1 MGRAEHG
8 GVGEAPR
15 STFED
20 AERGLVFG
28 RLTLDGTIRGR
39 STSAAAGCTTTST
52 SRSSSTGRR
61 RPRGRSTP
69 RRRSDPHGVTQ
80 RRRFRAEGRR
90 LTDISDESLDGS
102 AVEGAGVS
110 DFLLEELERRRDVRM
125 RDIVATIQ
133 SDQYRLITAEPEG
146 ALVVQG
152 GPGTGKTAVGL
163 HRASWLLY
171 THRERLRRVLVVGPN
186 PTFMDYVSHVLPTL
200 GEEAVE
206 QRAVTELVDG
216 IEAGREE
223 EPDVARL
230 KGDPRLREVVRAR
243 SRSRSCRRR
252 RSSCAGRRHLRP
264 CGSGTSLR
272 CSRRRWSRRRSA
284 LARERFR
291 MAVLRRFYERYGE
304 LFGPRALRSFD
315 ELERALRRGGFLT
328 RWLDRV
334 LPLPQPE
341 KLVSRLLTSPA
352 ALEAASEDVL
362 DADERKLL
370 LRDRPRRMSDLR
382 WSDQDVPLLDEA
394 RTLLAGAPRS
404 YGHVIV
410 DEAQDLSP
418 MQLLAISRR
427 AVDGSLTIL
436 GDVAQATGP
445 VVYRRWQELEPYLP
459 DEAEME
465 IEELRHAYRVPAE
478 IMDFA
483 LPLLDRIAPEVEPPL
498 AYRKGGD
505 PPRLVQVGEE
515 ELLERALREA
525 VALEDLD
532 GLLAVIVPRS
542 LSAPRRVPVPDPHP
556 AAGEGPRVR
565 PRRRGRAGSRRGR
578 RRPRPARA
586 LRRAHAADEDARRRP
601 RAAVARRPRLG
612 RQQAVAVAPHAAL
625 VPERDEVEVR
635 AHPQVALQLLPL
647 PEVLLVR
654 AALDGLARR
663 DRVELEE
670 LEDPAQHARRVAD
683 ELLVGE
689 DVHALELLA
698 VGLEER
704 VAAEPVL
711 EHPVV
716 AARPAPPRGRDRD
729 GNRMAD
735 DDDERRAGKAPAR
748 SGFSA
753 GSAAT
758 SRAAPA
764 GRDPSAAT
772 TPRTAS
778 ARSPAR

>member
-1 MGRAEHG
+1 MAHPELAAEQAYVDHAYDQLDRMRST
-8 GVGEAPR
+8 VARTQEAMATEWAALNMEAWAKR
-15 STFED
+15 RMRTFED

-28 RLTLDGTIRGR
+28 RLTLDGTPRPLYV
-39 STSAAAGCTTTST
+39 
-52 SRSSSTGRR
+52 GRR
-61 RPRGRSTP
+61 WVHDEEHESLVVNWQAPAARPFYTATP
-69 RRRSDPHGVTQ
+69 QEPHGVQQ
-80 RRRFRAEGRR
+80 RRRFRADGRR
-90 LTDISDESLDGS
+90 LLDISDEALDGS
-102 AVEGAGVS
+102 AVEGASVS

-133 SDQYRLITAEPEG
+133 SDQYRLITADPDS

-171 THRERLRRVLVVGPN
+171 THREKLRRVLVVGPN

-216 IEAGREE
+216 CEVVREE

-230 KGDPRLREVVRAR
+230 KGDPRLREVVARAVEISVVPAPEELYAR
-243 SRSRSCRRR
+243 IDGIYVRVRERDVAELLDEALE
-252 RSSCAGRRHLRP
+252 AGDPL
-264 CGSGTSLR
+264 G
-272 CSRRRWSRRRSA
+272 

-304 LFGPRALRSFD
+304 LLGPQAFRSFE

-334 LPLPQPE
+334 LPVPQPE
-341 KLVSRLLTSPA
+341 RLVARLLTSPT
-352 ALEAASEDVL
+352 ALEAASADVL
-362 DADERKLL
+362 DDDERKLL

-394 RTLLAGAPRS
+394 RALVAGAPRS

-459 DEAEME
+459 DETELE

-505 PPRLVQVGEE
+505 PPRLVRVGEDDV
-515 ELLERALREA
+515 LEMALREA

-542 LSAPRRVPVPDPHP
+542 FAVDDSFPFPILTPRQAKGLEFDHVVVVEP
-556 AAGEGPRVR
+556 
-565 PRRRGRAGSRRGR
+565 
-578 RRPRPARA
+578 
-586 LRRAHAADEDARRRP
+586 
-601 RAAVARRPRLG
+601 AAVADDGDRGLRELY
-612 RQQAVAVAPHAAL
+612 
-625 VPERDEVEVR
+625 
-635 AHPQVALQLLPL
+635 VALTRPTKTLVVVHSRPL
-647 PEVLLVR
+647 PEPL
-654 AALDGLARR
+654 
-663 DRVELEE
+663 
-670 LEDPAQHARRVAD
+670 
-683 ELLVGE
+683 
-689 DVHALELLA
+689 
-698 VGLEER
+698 
-704 VAAEPVL
+704 
-711 EHPVV
+711 
-716 AARPAPPRGRDRD
+716 
-729 GNRMAD
+729 
-735 DDDERRAGKAPAR
+735 
-748 SGFSA
+748 
-753 GSAAT
+753 GS
-758 SRAAPA
+758 
-764 GRDPSAAT
+764 
-772 TPRTAS
+772 
-778 ARSPAR
+778 

>member
-1 MGRAEHG
+1 MTHPELASEQAYVDRAYDQLDRMRST
-8 GVGEAPR
+8 VARTQEAMATEWAALNMEAWVKR
-15 STFED
+15 RMRTFED

-28 RLTLDGTIRGR
+28 RLTLDGTPRPLYV
-39 STSAAAGCTTTST
+39 
-52 SRSSSTGRR
+52 GRR
-61 RPRGRSTP
+61 WVHDDEHESLVVNWQAPAARPFYTATP
-69 RRRSDPHGVTQ
+69 QTPHGVQQ

-102 AVEGAGVS
+102 AVEGAAVS

-171 THRERLRRVLVVGPN
+171 THREKLRRVLVVGPN

-206 QRAVTELVDG
+206 QRAITELLDG
-216 IEAGREE
+216 IEVGRDEE
-223 EPDVARL
+223 SDVARL
-230 KGDPRLREVVRAR
+230 KGDPRLREVVARAVEIAVVPAPEELYAR
-243 SRSRSCRRR
+243 IDGIYVRVRERDVAALLEEALE
-252 RSSCAGRRHLRP
+252 AGDPL
-264 CGSGTSLR
+264 G
-272 CSRRRWSRRRSA
+272 

-291 MAVLRRFYERYGE
+291 MAALRRFYERYGE
-304 LFGPRALRSFD
+304 LLGPQAFRSFE
-315 ELERALRRGGFLT
+315 ELEQALRRGGFLT

-334 LPLPQPE
+334 LPLPQPK

-352 ALEAASEDVL
+352 ALAAASEDVL
-362 DADERKLL
+362 DDDERKLL

-394 RTLLAGAPRS
+394 QALLDGAPRS

-445 VVYRRWQELEPYLP
+445 VVYRRWQELQPYLP

-505 PPRLVQVGEE
+505 PPRLVQVGED
-515 ELLERALREA
+515 ELLQTALREA
-525 VALEDLD
+525 IALEDLD
-532 GLLAVIVPRS
+532 GLVAVIVPRS
-542 LSAPRRVPVPDPHP
+542 QPVDDSFPFPILTPRQAKGLEFDHVVVVEP
-556 AAGEGPRVR
+556 
-565 PRRRGRAGSRRGR
+565 
-578 RRPRPARA
+578 
-586 LRRAHAADEDARRRP
+586 
-601 RAAVARRPRLG
+601 AAVADDGDRGLRELY
-612 RQQAVAVAPHAAL
+612 
-625 VPERDEVEVR
+625 
-635 AHPQVALQLLPL
+635 VALTRPTKTLVVVHARPL
-647 PEVLLVR
+647 P
-654 AALDGLARR
+654 DGLA
-663 DRVELEE
+663 
-670 LEDPAQHARRVAD
+670 
-683 ELLVGE
+683 
-689 DVHALELLA
+689 AL
-698 VGLEER
+698 
-704 VAAEPVL
+704 
-711 EHPVV
+711 
-716 AARPAPPRGRDRD
+716 
-729 GNRMAD
+729 
-735 DDDERRAGKAPAR
+735 
-748 SGFSA
+748 
-753 GSAAT
+753 
-758 SRAAPA
+758 
-764 GRDPSAAT
+764 
-772 TPRTAS
+772 
-778 ARSPAR
+778 

>member
-1 MGRAEHG
+1 VTHPELEAEQAYVDRAYEQLDRMRST
-8 GVGEAPR
+8 VARTQEAMATEWAALNMEAWVKR
-15 STFED
+15 RMRTFED

-28 RLTLDGTIRGR
+28 RLTLDGTPRPLYV
-39 STSAAAGCTTTST
+39 
-52 SRSSSTGRR
+52 GRR
-61 RPRGRSTP
+61 WVHDDEHESLVVNWQAPAARPFYTATP
-69 RRRSDPHGVTQ
+69 ATPHGVQQ
-80 RRRFRAEGRR
+80 RRRFRSEGRR
-90 LTDISDESLDGS
+90 LLDISDESLDGS
-102 AVEGAGVS
+102 AVEGASVS

-171 THRERLRRVLVVGPN
+171 THREKLRRVLVVGPN

-206 QRAVTELVDG
+206 QRAVTELLDG
-216 IEAGREE
+216 IEVGREE

-230 KGDPRLREVVRAR
+230 KGDPRLREVVARAVEIAVVPAPEELVTLVDGVYVR
-243 SRSRSCRRR
+243 VRERDVATLLEEALD
-252 RSSCAGRRHLRP
+252 AGAPL
-264 CGSGTSLR
+264 G
-272 CSRRRWSRRRSA
+272 

-328 RWLDRV
+328 RWLERV

-341 KLVSRLLTSPA
+341 KLVARLLTSPA
-352 ALEAASEDVL
+352 ALEAASDGVL
-362 DADERKLL
+362 DTAERKLL
-370 LRDRPRRMSDLR
+370 LRDRPRRLADLR

-394 RTLLAGAPRS
+394 RTLLAGSPRS

-445 VVYRRWQELEPYLP
+445 VVYRHWHELRPYLP

-505 PPRLVQVGEE
+505 GPRLVRVGEE
-515 ELLERALREA
+515 ELLEAALREA
-525 VALEDLD
+525 AALAELD

-542 LSAPRRVPVPDPHP
+542 LAATLPQGELFDEISVPVLT
-556 AAGEGPRVR
+556 PRQAKGLEFDHVVVVE
-565 PRRRGRAGSRRGR
+565 P
-578 RRPRPARA
+578 
-586 LRRAHAADEDARRRP
+586 
-601 RAAVARRPRLG
+601 AAVA
-612 RQQAVAVAPHAAL
+612 
-625 VPERDEVEVR
+625 DEGDRGLRELY
-635 AHPQVALQLLPL
+635 VALTRPTKTLVVVHARPL
-647 PEVLLVR
+647 PEPL
-654 AALDGLARR
+654 G
-663 DRVELEE
+663 
-670 LEDPAQHARRVAD
+670 
-683 ELLVGE
+683 
-689 DVHALELLA
+689 
-698 VGLEER
+698 
-704 VAAEPVL
+704 
-711 EHPVV
+711 
-716 AARPAPPRGRDRD
+716 APII
-729 GNRMAD
+729 
-735 DDDERRAGKAPAR
+735 R
-748 SGFSA
+748 S
-753 GSAAT
+753 
-758 SRAAPA
+758 R
-764 GRDPSAAT
+764 
-772 TPRTAS
+772 
-778 ARSPAR
+778 